1 MFTDS
6 VASQMQ
12 EISFRDQVVFTD
24 YLYKVQA
31 LRLKHSFDVFLS
43 CLVNIFICL
52 FLIVN
57 SDVYVMVGDSRR
69 CLIHFVLSFLGAS

>member
-12 EISFRDQVVFTD
+12 EISFRDEVVFTD

-31 LRLKHSFDVFLS
+31 LRLKHSFDLQ
-43 CLVNIFICL
+43 
-52 FLIVN
+52 
-57 SDVYVMVGDSRR
+57 
-69 CLIHFVLSFLGAS
+69 